1 MTLKTIKK
9 MRLKALEGLSEN
21 NRIDFEE
28 SAKSAIQ
35 NEGLSAWQMTA
46 NMLKTLVSL
55 KESRVGNI
63 DDADDPLNR
72 AIDLGLLNP
81 DLRYTIKD
89 KHETNRSQ
97 DDSDYESNDD
107 EDNPQ
112 EKDILKALRRQ
123 SRISN
128 YNKRTYNFNKIHIAS
143 FTKEFTLM
151 FSEFKVE
158 GVKYSPKLPSNSS
171 QQSFF
176 IVLLFQNHLSR
187 YLVHNKRYYTQ
198 IKRLR

>member
-9 MRLKALEGLSEN
+9 MRLKAQEGGSEN
-21 NRIDFEE
+21 RRELEE

-35 NEGLSAWQMTA
+35 NHGLTPWQLTA
-46 NMLKTLVSL
+46 NMLRTLVTL
-55 KESRVGNI
+55 KESKVANI
-63 DDADDPLNR
+63 DEANFDDPLNR

-81 DLRYTIKD
+81 DLRYTMKD
-89 KHETNRSQ
+89 KYETNRSH
-97 DDSDYESNDD
+97 DDSDYDSNED

-128 YNKRTYNFNKIHIAS
+128 YNKRTYNFNKIHEAR

-158 GVKYSPKLPSNSS
+158 G
-171 QQSFF
+171 
-176 IVLLFQNHLSR
+176 
-187 YLVHNKRYYTQ
+187 
-198 IKRLR
+198 IKSAKNIS